1 MSRAF
6 HRPMQPGD
14 AFFDHQEDGVD
25 PALLREAADRAA
37 ILVARGARESDDDQ
51 VAERLLHLA
60 ETEGLETL
68 AELWAGSPPDS
79 LAGCLWR
86 LFALREWVHADPVAA
101 AREFAEGRASAE
113 FARVVAGVADPPGP
127 DELRLMIDQ
136 VLRGIAEREL
146 ADVLVR
152 AAAFAHVVATG
163 RAAGSAPHE
172 EVARML
178 AVAEQLEHGAGLER
192 RGELD

>member
-14 AFFDHQEDGVD
+14 GFFEHQDGGVD
-25 PALLREAADRAA
+25 PAQLREAADRAA
-37 ILVARGARESDDDQ
+37 TLVARGARDSDDDQ
-51 VAERLLHLA
+51 IAERLLHLA

-68 AELWAGSPPDS
+68 AELWAGAPPDS

-86 LFALREWVHADPVAA
+86 LFALREWVHADPQLAA
-101 AREFAEGRASAE
+101 DEFAEGRASAE

-163 RAAGSAPHE
+163 RAAGSAAHPD
-172 EVARML
+172 VARML
-178 AVAEQLEHGAGLER
+178 AVAEQLEHGAELER

>member
-1 MSRAF
+1 MSRAY
-6 HRPMQPGD
+6 HRPMQPGA
-14 AFFDHQEDGVD
+14 AFFDHQETGVD

-37 ILVARGARESDDDQ
+37 TLVARGARDSDDDQ
-51 VAERLLHLA
+51 IAERLLHLA

-68 AELWAGSPPDS
+68 ADLWAGSPPDS

-86 LFALREWVHADPVAA
+86 LFALREWVHADPAA
-101 AREFAEGRASAE
+101 AAGEFAAGSASAE

-172 EVARML
+172 DVARML
-178 AVAEQLEHGAGLER
+178 TVAEQLEHGAGLER